1 MPTATFR
8 DDPKQA
14 AIDQW
19 TSDPCGLIDGT
30 PGTRDYFERLLASRD
45 EYVISG
51 GNGQW
56 MIELLDYAGTRG
68 LRVLDVGC
76 GQGTDL
82 YRYAASGADAVGID
96 LTPRHAEL
104 ARAHLEAMQVSG
116 EVVLGDAETLPFPDG
131 NFNRV
136 SSNGVLHHTPDMPAA
151 LREIRRVLKPRGR
164 ATIIVYYRDST
175 YFWITKILREGIV
188 RGGLFRESL
197 GDLMARVEV
206 SSIDAKPLVRVYSR
220 RQLREM
226 MRAAGFADVQLTVRH
241 EFSDLTPLLRR
252 SPRLHDLAG
261 RGFGWYVIA
270 RGQAPAA

>member
-1 MPTATFR
+1 MPIATFR

-19 TSDPCGLIDGT
+19 TRDPCGLIDGT

-45 EYVISG
+45 EYVRSG

-56 MIELLDYAGTRG
+56 MVELLEYQRTNG
-68 LRVLDVGC
+68 LKVLDVGC

-82 YRYAASGADAVGID
+82 YRYAAGGAEAVGID
-96 LTPRHAEL
+96 LTPRHAAL
-104 ARAHLEAMQVSG
+104 ARAHLEAMQASG
-116 EVVLGDAETLPFPDG
+116 EVVLGDAEALPFPDSS
-131 NFNRV
+131 FDRV

-151 LREIRRVLKPRGR
+151 LREIRRVLRPRGR
-164 ATIIVYYRDST
+164 ATIIVYHRDST

-188 RGGLFRESL
+188 RRGLFRESL
-197 GDLMARVEV
+197 GDLLARVEV
-206 SSIDAKPLVRVYSR
+206 SSIDAKPLVRAYSR

-226 MRAAGFADVQLTVRH
+226 MRGAGFDNVTLAVRH

-252 SPRLHDLAG
+252 SRRLHDLAG
-261 RGFGWYVIA
+261 RHFGWYVIA
-270 RGQAPAA
+270 RAEAPAA